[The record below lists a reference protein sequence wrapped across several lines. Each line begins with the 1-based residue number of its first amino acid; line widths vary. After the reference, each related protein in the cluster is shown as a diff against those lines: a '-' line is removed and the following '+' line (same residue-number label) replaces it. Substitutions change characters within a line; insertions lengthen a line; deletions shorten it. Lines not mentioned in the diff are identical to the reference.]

1 MKDNNMPEA
10 TKRSKV
16 SSRIKNR
23 LPEMDTEDD
32 EALFGQIDTD
42 YDDYENRLTE
52 KDKELEEYKNREKSF
67 ADLFNNDPKSAAY
80 LSDWKQG
87 GDPVMALIRKYGMEI
102 KNVLDDPNKQEE
114 ISKANEEYVKR
125 VAMEKDLDDTYQ
137 KNINESLMMID
148 NLEKSGKSTQQVDE
162 AFALLLGIVRDGIV
176 GKFSPES
183 FDMAFKA
190 LNHDADVQVAASDG
204 EIKGRNAKI
213 DETLRKKSA
222 GDGTHPMGGTSS
234 APTQPARR
242 NLGPLEN
249 YGSGTQD
256 IWERGGMKRK

>member
-16 SSRIKNR
+16 TSRIKNR
-23 LPEMDTEDD
+23 LPEMNTEDD
-32 EALFGQIDTD
+32 ETLFGQIDTD
-42 YDDYENRLTE
+42 YDDYENRLSE
-52 KDKELEEYKNREKSF
+52 KDNELEEYKSREKTF
-67 ADLFNNDPKSAAY
+67 ADLFYSDPKSAAF
-80 LSDWKQG
+80 LSSWRQG
-87 GDPVMALIRKYGMEI
+87 GDPIMSLIRNFGMEI
-102 KNVLDDPNKQEE
+102 KDVLDDPDKQEE

-137 KNINESLMMID
+137 KNLNESLMLID
-148 NLEKSGKSTQQVDE
+148 NLEKSGRSTQQVDE
-162 AFALLLGIVRDGIV
+162 AFALLLGIVRDGIL
-176 GKFSPES
+176 GKFRPES

-190 LNHDADVQVAASDG
+190 LNHDADVQNAASDG

-222 GDGTHPMGGTSS
+222 GDGTHPMGGMSS
-234 APTQPARR
+234 APSQPTRR

-249 YGSGTQD
+249 YGSGVKD